1 MSAYR
6 MSATQVVARV
16 LRFKHDKKTGETK
29 SIKYLV
35 NDIDGFADFSNFE
48 DIIGINDGVLMKA
61 VWPYQVYSYVQ
72 RKKEK
77 GEPVDPRLEE
87 LLVDYDEEDNP
98 ILFLY
103 YLKK

>member
-1 MSAYR
+1 MAFQGWRSGRNMTHWAY
-6 MSATQVVARV
+6 
-16 LRFKHDKKTGETK
+16 HDKQTGETK
-29 SIKYLV
+29 SIKHLI
-35 NDIDGFADFSNFE
+35 NDIDGLANFSKFE
-48 DIIGINDGVLMKA
+48 DLIGINEGVLMRA
-61 VWPYQVYSYVQ
+61 VWPYEVDAYVQ

-77 GEPVDPRLEE
+77 GEAVDPRLEE

>member
-1 MSAYR
+1 M
-6 MSATQVVARV
+6 
-16 LRFKHDKKTGETK
+16 
-29 SIKYLV
+29 
-35 NDIDGFADFSNFE
+35 DGFVDFTKFE
-48 DIIGINDGVLMKA
+48 SIIGINDGVLMTA
-61 VWPYQVYSYVQ
+61 VWPFEMYSYVQ

-98 ILFLY
+98 ILVLA